1 METIFILPPED
12 PGENVKLGEDI
23 LYVLPVSRIIRYSDL
38 ACIAIFI
45 LPNFIQFAEE
55 KVVVGDQGLD
65 QAFSIQ
71 FPLQKFELSAQHIC

>member
-1 METIFILPPED
+1 MFVLPPGAL
-12 PGENVKLGEDI
+12 GENVKLGEDI

-55 KVVVGDQGLD
+55 EVVAGNQGLD
-65 QAFSIQ
+65 LAFSMCIK
-71 FPLQKFELSAQHIC
+71 FPLQEFELSA